1 MADPSS
7 MNANV
12 EQWDGF
18 ADDYDRY
25 RPQPPAELVNLLCQ
39 LARAERPW
47 LVVDLGCG
55 TGLATRLWAEHATHV
70 IGIEP
75 NQAMRHIAEAQTR
88 ASGITYQSGYGHE
101 TGLADECADIV
112 TAANSLQW
120 MEPLSTVAEI
130 TRILR
135 PAGVFA
141 QIDFKWPMTV
151 DWELELAIH
160 EAKRRCD
167 ELEQKLSLPPL
178 QRFNTSQHFE
188 LIQSSGAFR
197 YTNELALH
205 RVQSGSPEQ
214 VVGLL
219 TTDSGF
225 QRVLKHGV
233 SEDELGLTV
242 LRQVADRVMGT
253 QLKGWYFSY
262 RVRLA
267 VK

>member
-1 MADPSS
+1 MTDPLS

-12 EQWDGF
+12 EQWDSF

-25 RPQPPAELVNLLCQ
+25 RPQPPAELVNLLSQ
-39 LARAERPW
+39 LARVARPF

-55 TGLATRLWAEHATHV
+55 TGLATRLWADHATQV

-75 NQAMRHIAEAQTR
+75 NQNMRYIAEAQTS
-88 ASGITYQSGYGHE
+88 ASIITYQSGYGHD
-101 TGLADECADIV
+101 TGLPNDCADIV

-120 MEPLSTVAEI
+120 MEPQPTVAEV

-135 PAGVFA
+135 PGGVFA
-141 QIDFKWPMTV
+141 QIDFKWPMTG
-151 DWELELAIH
+151 DWEIELAIH

-167 ELEQKLSLPPL
+167 EIEKKLSLHPL

-188 LIQSSGAFR
+188 LMQTSGAFR
-197 YTNELALH
+197 YTNEMALH

-219 TTDSGF
+219 KTDSGF
-225 QRVLKHGV
+225 QRGLKHGV
-233 SEDELGLTV
+233 SEDELGLTW
-242 LRQVADRVMGT
+242 LRPVADRVLGN
-253 QLKGWYFSY
+253 
-262 RVRLA
+262 
-267 VK
+267 